1 MLALAQDV
9 ETIRAVMEQVED
21 FSSQLQSETAV
32 SSRGIE
38 LKNAIKKLLT
48 NPAVEQ
54 SLNNLEVQGSP
65 VWGLSTQEREMIM
78 LAREKRNE
86 C

>member
-32 SSRGIE
+32 SSKGIE